1 MVSKDR
7 WEHAHLETVIRCL
20 VIGAWVEKDRRTIWK
35 ERFQYDLYF
44 GLNTS
49 VIGEPDNVFNEE
61 IYVIRVFILER
72 YFDTEVRF

>member
-1 MVSKDR
+1 MLGR
-7 WEHAHLETVIRCL
+7 PEWI
-20 VIGAWVEKDRRTIWK
+20 
-35 ERFQYDLYF
+35 DLYF
-44 GLNTS
+44 GLNTL